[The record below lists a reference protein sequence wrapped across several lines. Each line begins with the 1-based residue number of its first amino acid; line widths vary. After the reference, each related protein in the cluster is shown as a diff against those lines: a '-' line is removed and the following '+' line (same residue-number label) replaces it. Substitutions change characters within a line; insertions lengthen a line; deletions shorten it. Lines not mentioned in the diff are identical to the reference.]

1 MYLQFAVSLGKDGDD
16 SGFFFNFFVT
26 QDENRYITVM
36 HVQNQKGIP
45 SDIPKDPTDDH
56 KIYIVR

>member
-1 MYLQFAVSLGKDGDD
+1 MIV
-16 SGFFFNFFVT
+16 GFFFNFFVT

-45 SDIPKDPTDDH
+45 LDIPKDPTDDH